1 MAAAD
6 VVVYAASA
14 GTFYGGKGLPGGA
27 ELQSVYIA
35 RALASAGFRVR
46 HVVADAEISRTSE
59 GVEVFRIPPQ
69 YAQRGLPRRLA
80 IVQALRRSDGRLYIQ
95 RTVGIETGFAGVY
108 ARLAG
113 RRFVFSSS
121 HDSEFIRDPDL
132 HRQLGGG
139 LGSWSARTQA
149 RIGMRCAHAVV
160 VQTEQQADFARSSF
174 GLRPHV
180 IRSFCELGAGQPAG
194 RDVFLWVGGYIRT
207 KDPHSLLDLA
217 ERVPDGRFVMVARER
232 VGWEAL
238 AASVRGR
245 AAGLPNVDLLPPR
258 PRDELLVLYQRAL
271 AVVSTSLAEGF
282 SNVFLEGWAR
292 GVPTLSLRVD
302 PDDVIARRGL
312 GGVAGGSIEELA
324 RMSRRYLDD
333 PAAAEFAGAAAR
345 RYVQETHAPEVVGA
359 MWAELVEEL
368 LRR

>member
-1 MAAAD
+1 MAVAD
-6 VVVYAASA
+6 VVVYAAHA
-14 GTFYGGKGLPGGA
+14 GSFYGGSGLPGGA

-46 HVVADAEISRTSE
+46 HVVAEAEIARTSE
-59 GVEVFRIPPQ
+59 GVEVVRLPRH
-69 YAQRGLPRRLA
+69 YAERGLPRRLA

-95 RTVGIETGFAGVY
+95 RTAGIETGFAGVY

-121 HDSEFIRDPDL
+121 HDAEFVRDPRVL
-132 HRQLGGG
+132 RQLDGV
-139 LGSWSARTQA
+139 LDSWPARTQA

-174 GLRPHV
+174 GLRTRV
-180 IRSFCELGAGQPAG
+180 IRSFCELGLAQPEV
-194 RDVFLWVGGYIRT
+194 RDVFLWVGGFVGT
-207 KDPHSLLDLA
+207 KDPHSFLDLV
-217 ERVPDGRFVMVARER
+217 ERVPDGQFVMVARER
-232 VGWEAL
+232 VGWESL
-238 AASVRGR
+238 AASVRER
-245 AAGLPNVDLLPPR
+245 AARLPNVELLPPR
-258 PRDELLVLYQRAL
+258 PRDELLLLYERAL
-271 AVVSTSLAEGF
+271 AVVNTSLAEGF

-302 PDDVIARRGL
+302 PDDVITQRGL

-333 PAAAEFAGAAAR
+333 RAAVDVEGAAAR
-345 RYVQETHAPEVVGA
+345 QYVQETHAPEIVGA
-359 MWAELVEEL
+359 RWAELVEEL